1 MKKIIIQDDSG
12 NDYKVNDLKKFIK
25 HIEDFHLKNG
35 QGDGSLNMEN
45 GRYLTISPSFS
56 KLIKSL

>member
-1 MKKIIIQDDSG
+1 MKKIIIQDDFG

-25 HIEDFHLKNG
+25 HFEDFHLKNV
-35 QGDGSLNMEN
+35 QGDGSLHMEN
-45 GRYLTISPSFS
+45 GRHFTILPSFF